1 MASFGDD
8 TWHRVAASDEIAE
21 GSVTM
26 VRAGSKLVALCRVGG
41 RYGALDNAC
50 PHAGGPLG
58 QGAIEGKRL
67 VCPWHGR
74 EYDPATGE
82 CDGYAESATAYP
94 VEVRDDGVYVRVE

>member
-1 MASFGDD
+1 MAFSGDG
-8 TWHRVAASDEIAE
+8 TWHRVAGPDDIADC
-21 GSVTM
+21 SVTM
-26 VRAGSKLVALCRVGG
+26 ARAGSKLIALCRVGG

-58 QGAIEGKRL
+58 QGTIEGKRL

-94 VEVRDDGVYVRVE
+94 VEVREDGVYVRVE

>member
-1 MASFGDD
+1 MDKKSWHDLGPAENFRKAPVTEVSAGNTKLAITWQDGKFGA
-8 TWHRVAASDEIAE
+8 VSGI
-21 GSVTM
+21 
-26 VRAGSKLVALCRVGG
+26 C
-41 RYGALDNAC
+41 N
-50 PHAGGPLG
+50 HAGGPLG

-74 EYDPATGE
+74 EYDPETGE